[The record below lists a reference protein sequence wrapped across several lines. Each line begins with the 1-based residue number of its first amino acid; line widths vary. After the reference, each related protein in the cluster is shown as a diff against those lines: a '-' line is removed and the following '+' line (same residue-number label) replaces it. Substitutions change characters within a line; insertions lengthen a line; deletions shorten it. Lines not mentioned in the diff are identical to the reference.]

1 MIAEHAARVRVARV
15 TFVART
21 GDARPPCETR
31 SARPRTLAAVT
42 GDSGRL
48 KVGMRVPLLIY
59 GRRYQEALDLV
70 GSVPVRVRDP
80 FLAHVVVGKPQT
92 QARLLRLLGEPERA
106 RPLYEQV
113 LPILR
118 AQLKVQPYLD
128 VGVVWNRIAE
138 SELGLSNTAAAMDAL
153 AKSQAI
159 AFRSD
164 DHLTAPRLM
173 QINAAQYAQANRAD
187 PAVPP
192 LARALAAPGIGGDYS
207 P

>member
-1 MIAEHAARVRVARV
+1 M
-15 TFVART
+15 
-21 GDARPPCETR
+21 
-31 SARPRTLAAVT
+31 
-42 GDSGRL
+42 
-48 KVGMRVPLLIY
+48 LIY
-59 GRRYQEALDLV
+59 GRRYREALDLV

-80 FLAHVVVGKPQT
+80 FLAYVVVGKPQT
-92 QARLLRLLGEPERA
+92 QARLLRLPGEPERA

-138 SELGLSNTAAAMDAL
+138 SELGLGNTAAAMDAL

-164 DHLTAPRLM
+164 DHLAAPRLR

-187 PAVPP
+187 PAVPL
-192 LARALAAPGIGGDYS
+192 LARAPAAPGIGGDYS